1 MAGINRTRI
10 NLGRRTQQQT
20 DTKDSTGGVK
30 RVGFMNYRDC
40 ALKFFK
46 LADVGKI
53 QDINILPWKIAT
65 PNHPEVVAGNME
77 VGDYDYVLD
86 IWVHQKIGPEEVD
99 FVCPKKSLGKY
110 CPCCE
115 EADNLWNE
123 GTEES
128 KAAARPL
135 FARRRCVYQVQELDE
150 DFHAVSEEP
159 KIFEVAHQNFS
170 KDLQGKASSCMR
182 GKGVVNFANVDDD
195 GRVVSFEVG
204 EESMGKGRTYKIA
217 KNFEFNARVEEVSD
231 EILEKCVSLDAMM
244 VLKTPQQIKDIMFGT
259 GDGGQDEQD
268 GPSEDTP
275 SHDDHHSEPA
285 HRSRTLSNDK
295 GEDFDDPFPDQPT
308 NLRRG
313 RRPAEDAV
321 DDGVEDAPSE
331 PRKAPEKAQE
341 PARQARRAP
350 REEESRGG
358 DNPCPN
364 GYQFG
369 ADCDRKALC
378 YKCPEA
384 IYNRC
389 LKASGR

>member
-1 MAGINRTRI
+1 MAGINRSRI

-20 DTKDSTGGVK
+20 DTKDSSGGVK

-40 ALKFFK
+40 GLKFFK

-53 QDINILPWKIAT
+53 QDINILPWKVAT

-77 VGDYDYVLD
+77 IGDYDYVLD

-182 GKGVVNFANVDDD
+182 GKGVVNFANVDEE

-231 EILEKCVSLDAMM
+231 EVLEKCVSLDAMM

-259 GDGGQDEQD
+259 GDSSQDSPEGDDAQD
-268 GPSEDTP
+268 SPDEDSAT
-275 SHDDHHSEPA
+275 SA
-285 HRSRTLSNDK
+285 HGSRTLSSDK
-295 GEDFDDPFPDQPT
+295 GEDFEDPFPDQPT

-321 DDGVEDAPSE
+321 DGDTPAPARAAAPS
-331 PRKAPEKAQE
+331 R
-341 PARQARRAP
+341 PARGESARDDRP
-350 REEESRGG
+350 RGG
-358 DNPCPN
+358 DSPCPN

-384 IYNRC
+384 VYNRC
-389 LKASGR
+389 QKASGK